1 MSWLNRCGSVG
12 SSRCKEEKTSAC
24 TSIQVQSCEEVKLFW
39 KITLTF
45 LRNDIFDS
53 QEEELIQEE
62 VCEDVTEEKCVNFE
76 VIIYK
81 LVKEDRFFLNFSFVA
96 SVFLKLFSCLL
107 LLLLLLFLLT
117 SNMIKTTITDCARC
131 KYAVHKKIK
140 IQISFHPFDRAVSYL
155 DIFQ

>member
-1 MSWLNRCGSVG
+1 MSWFNRCGSVG

-53 QEEELIQEE
+53 QEEEVIQEE

-81 LVKEDRFFLNFSFVA
+81 LVKEDSFFFKFSFVA
-96 SVFLKLFSCLL
+96 SFFKTIFISPLL
-107 LLLLLLFLLT
+107 LRLFLLLT
-117 SNMIKTTITDCARC
+117 SNMIKTKLHPEQIAQSVVCCAQ
-131 KYAVHKKIK
+131 KNYN
-140 IQISFHPFDRAVSYL
+140 SN
-155 DIFQ
+155 

>member
-1 MSWLNRCGSVG
+1 MSWYNRCGSVG
-12 SSRCKEEKTSAC
+12 SSRCKEGKTSAC

-76 VIIYK
+76 VIINR
-81 LVKEDRFFLNFSFVA
+81 LVKEDR
-96 SVFLKLFSCLL
+96 LF
-107 LLLLLLFLLT
+107 
-117 SNMIKTTITDCARC
+117 
-131 KYAVHKKIK
+131 
-140 IQISFHPFDRAVSYL
+140 
-155 DIFQ
+155 